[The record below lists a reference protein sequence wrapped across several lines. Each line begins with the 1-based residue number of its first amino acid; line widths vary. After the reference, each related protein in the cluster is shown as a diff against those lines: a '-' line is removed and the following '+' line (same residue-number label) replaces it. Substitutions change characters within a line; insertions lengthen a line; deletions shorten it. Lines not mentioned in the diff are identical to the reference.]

1 MIGRLRARKMNETV
15 AWMRRI
21 LKGRMNQLASHSL
34 YQLRDVAWRKT
45 TDHLMASD
53 MQPAPAIY
61 EKDMRRQNTTIDPDL
76 PFNVTTG
83 SVFLSNLPTG
93 YAFTYDLTSTL
104 SNLLNIGVSRVSV
117 SRVMPIA
124 DSSTIFRTA
133 MDVSSRIP
141 TITPPPPV
149 SQDHGHLRYV
159 LRLTQPLA
167 RQLSRAQALSRPYPP
182 SLTFVTFAV

>member
-1 MIGRLRARKMNETV
+1 
-15 AWMRRI
+15 
-21 LKGRMNQLASHSL
+21 MNQLASHSL

-104 SNLLNIGVSRVSV
+104 SNLLNIGPLWTSHPAFLPSPHLPQSV
-117 SRVMPIA
+117 K
-124 DSSTIFRTA
+124 TTA
-133 MDVSSRIP
+133 I
-141 TITPPPPV
+141 
-149 SQDHGHLRYV
+149 
-159 LRLTQPLA
+159 
-167 RQLSRAQALSRPYPP
+167 
-182 SLTFVTFAV
+182 FVTSFVSPNL